1 MQCCQDKLKWVG
13 GNLKITMPDNALNV
27 FAKMKYD
34 RIMGYVKSK
43 SLDGGLWFKMTEKE
57 SFF

>member
-1 MQCCQDKLKWVG
+1 MQCCQDKVEWVG

-34 RIMGYVKSK
+34 RIMGYV
-43 SLDGGLWFKMTEKE
+43 
-57 SFF
+57 